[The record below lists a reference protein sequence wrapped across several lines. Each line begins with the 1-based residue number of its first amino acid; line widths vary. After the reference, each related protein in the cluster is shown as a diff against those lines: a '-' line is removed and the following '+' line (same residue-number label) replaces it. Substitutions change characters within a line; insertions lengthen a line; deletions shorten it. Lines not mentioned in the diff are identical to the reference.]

1 MLSPLICILFMPLK
15 SDDKTFLLF
24 QNHTKLH
31 IFHLNAPI
39 FSLSQQFALNALS
52 PPAHCCAMRPI
63 TLVGILQDCGV
74 KTRRRIATRSWPV
87 PGKTPDTEGQGLGS
101 VQHLGS
107 EAGHRGSQDS
117 EEAGERRTFKPE
129 AFPGTATFT
138 LIARLQVQA
147 QGEPPHN
154 PNAASPVLPIF
165 NKSSLVSYLLK
176 FLRFCFYL
184 TMMSLNSSHTIPFGF
199 FLKKL
204 HKHPSILSIVSS
216 NHKTQAARCPSN
228 GRARGASPAPV
239 RSRCSLFPLYYKQ
252 PPKTHEYSEN
262 SVLI

>member
-52 PPAHCCAMRPI
+52 PPVHCCAMRPI

-107 EAGHRGSQDS
+107 EGR
-117 EEAGERRTFKPE
+117 
-129 AFPGTATFT
+129 
-138 LIARLQVQA
+138 A
-147 QGEPPHN
+147 QGQSGLRGGWGEKDLQAGGLPRHSHFHPHRKAPGPSTGRNLLTIQMPHPQYCRSLIN
-154 PNAASPVLPIF
+154 PLWSLIF
-165 NKSSLVSYLLK
+165 
-176 FLRFCFYL
+176 
-184 TMMSLNSSHTIPFGF
+184 
-199 FLKKL
+199 
-204 HKHPSILSIVSS
+204 
-216 NHKTQAARCPSN
+216 
-228 GRARGASPAPV
+228 
-239 RSRCSLFPLYYKQ
+239 
-252 PPKTHEYSEN
+252 
-262 SVLI
+262 